1 MPYCPNCRYEYKE
14 GVKKCPDCGGT
25 LVEKLPDEFPEG
37 VEYVP
42 FRSLPSRLYAEML
55 QEALNKEGISSIIKG
70 DDVGIMLGSYGTT
83 SLVEVT
89 IWVPKEHLERSEE
102 IADQMLNHI

>member
-14 GVKKCPDCGGT
+14 GVKECPDCGVP
-25 LVEKLPDEFPEG
+25 LVEKLTEEFPEG
-37 VEYVP
+37 INYVP
-42 FRSLPSRLYAEML
+42 LKSLPSRLYAEMV
-55 QEALNKEGISSIIKG
+55 QEALKREGIPSIIKG

-89 IWVPKEHLERSEE
+89 IWVPEEDVERSEE
-102 IADQMLNHI
+102 IASQMLDHI